1 MVSSRPPALGLLG
14 RRSEC
19 ETLDRLVVGVRAGR
33 GQVLVLRGESG
44 IGKTALL
51 EYLRDRASG
60 CRIARVAGI
69 ESEMEL
75 AFAGLQQVCAPLL
88 GGVERLPVP
97 QREAVS
103 TAFGLSAGHV
113 PDRFL
118 VGLAV
123 LTLLADAAEEQP
135 LVCLIDDAQWLD
147 RASAQALAFVGRRLL
162 AESVALVFATR
173 PGGDDPALDDLP
185 ALSLPGLGDA
195 DARTLLEA
203 THPGPLDAAVR
214 DEMVAETR
222 GNPLA
227 LLELFRGQ
235 TPDML
240 AGGFGPP
247 GAVQL
252 RGRLEQSFRQRIETL
267 PEETQRLLLLIA
279 ADPIGDPGLVWAA
292 AAQLGVGFDA
302 ADAAVAAG
310 LLEMGQ
316 RARFRHPLVRS
327 AIYRGAEPS
336 ERRSAHLALA
346 RATDAGTD
354 PDRRAWHHAQATS
367 GPDEAVAAELERSA
381 DRAHA
386 RGGLAAAAAFLRR
399 AGELTPEPASRAARF
414 LAGAQ
419 ANHQAG
425 ASDAALML
433 LTVAEAGPLDQL
445 QRARGDVIRA
455 QIAFASDDGRGAPA
469 LLLAAARRLQPLEPA
484 LARDALLDALTAAL
498 YVGRLS
504 GDVGVPE
511 VARAARAATSSSER
525 PADLLLDGFSLVITE
540 GYGAGAPLLK
550 RALAGFRAGD
560 MPVTD
565 AIQWLW
571 LATHAAHDLWDDE
584 SWELLCT
591 RHVQLA
597 RQVGAL
603 AVLPIAL
610 SARMGLHLYAGE
622 LSTVK
627 LLVDEVATVT
637 ETIGSRLPPYGA
649 LALAAWQGREVDASD
664 LIRTSA
670 DDATARGE
678 GMGLGLAHNA
688 TAVLFNGLGDYERA
702 LTAARQAA
710 GYPAELAFSTL
721 VLPELVEAAV
731 RSGSPE
737 LGTDALER
745 LVASTGASGT
755 HWGLGIEARSRALLS
770 ERDVAESFY
779 REAID
784 HLGRTRMRMEL
795 ARGHLLYGEWL
806 RRAGRRLETRE
817 HLRIAHDM
825 FTAMGA
831 QAFAERS
838 RRELLATGET
848 ARKRTADTLDDLTAQ
863 EQQIARQARDGLSN
877 SDIGARLFL
886 SPRTVE
892 WHLRNVYAK
901 LGIHSRRELPDAP
914 AGSDA
919 QLAPA

>member
-1 MVSSRPPALGLLG
+1 
-14 RRSEC
+14 
-19 ETLDRLVVGVRAGR
+19 
-33 GQVLVLRGESG
+33 
-44 IGKTALL
+44 
-51 EYLRDRASG
+51 
-60 CRIARVAGI
+60 
-69 ESEMEL
+69 
-75 AFAGLQQVCAPLL
+75 
-88 GGVERLPVP
+88 
-97 QREAVS
+97 
-103 TAFGLSAGHV
+103 
-113 PDRFL
+113 
-118 VGLAV
+118 
-123 LTLLADAAEEQP
+123 
-135 LVCLIDDAQWLD
+135 
-147 RASAQALAFVGRRLL
+147 
-162 AESVALVFATR
+162 
-173 PGGDDPALDDLP
+173 
-185 ALSLPGLGDA
+185 
-195 DARTLLEA
+195 
-203 THPGPLDAAVR
+203 
-214 DEMVAETR
+214 MVAETR

-227 LLELFRGQ
+227 LLELFQGQ
-235 TPDML
+235 TPGML

-252 RGRLEQSFRQRIETL
+252 RGRLEQSFRQRLKAL

-279 ADPIGDPGLVWAA
+279 TDPIGDPGLVWAA
-292 AAQLGVGFDA
+292 AAELGIGFHT

-327 AIYRGAEPS
+327 AIYRGAGPS

-346 RATDAGTD
+346 RATDADTD
-354 PDRRAWHHAQATS
+354 PDRRAWHHAQATL

-399 AGELTPEPASRAARF
+399 AGELTPDPADRAARF

-425 ASDAALML
+425 ASDGALML
-433 LTVAEAGPLDQL
+433 LTVAESGPLDQL
-445 QRARGDVIRA
+445 QRAHGDVIRA
-455 QIAFASDDGRGAPA
+455 QIAFASDDGRAAPA
-469 LLLAAARRLQPLEPA
+469 LLLVAANRLQPLEPA

-504 GDVGVPE
+504 SDVGVPE
-511 VARAARAATSSSER
+511 VARAARAAPSSSDR
-525 PADLLLDGFSLVITE
+525 PADLLLDGYALVITE

-565 AIQWLW
+565 AIRWLW

-627 LLVDEVATVT
+627 SLVDEVATVT

-678 GMGLGLAHNA
+678 GMGLGLTHNA
-688 TAVLFNGLGDYERA
+688 TAVLFNGLGNYERA

-710 GYPAELAFSTL
+710 AYPAELPSPRWSSL
-721 VLPELVEAAV
+721 KWSRPPSEA
-731 RSGSPE
+731 
-737 LGTDALER
+737 
-745 LVASTGASGT
+745 
-755 HWGLGIEARSRALLS
+755 EARSWPPTPSSGWSRRRARVAVTGRSASRPARVRLCN
-770 ERDVAESFY
+770 ETAVAESFY
-779 REAID
+779 RDAID
-784 HLGRTRMRMEL
+784 HLGRTRMEMEL
-795 ARGHLLYGEWL
+795 ARAHLLYGEWL
-806 RRAGRRLETRE
+806 RRAGRRLEARE
-817 HLRIAHDM
+817 HLRPAHDM

-831 QAFAERS
+831 EAFAERS
-838 RRELLATGET
+838 SRELLATGET

-914 AGSDA
+914 AGSGA
-919 QLAPA
+919 QLALA